1 MMERMKD
8 VIEDVKDYVS
18 DKVDTVR
25 DFCEENKDEIL
36 NAVIFG
42 AVYITG
48 SVTSSLYMSK
58 QHIDDTE
65 KINNLN
71 TKVDS
76 IKRENQK
83 LSKKLDEAN
92 MENKNLKEKMEENY
106 KTFKVVVADG
116 TRHGS
121 SEAARQLAYLAHSDS
136 YKEYD

>member
-1 MMERMKD
+1 MMERMKN
-8 VIEDVKDYVS
+8 VIEDMKDYVS
-18 DKVDTVR
+18 DKVDTVK
-25 DFCEENKDEIL
+25 DFCEENKNEIL
-36 NAVIFG
+36 DAVIFG

-58 QHIDDTE
+58 QHKNENE

-71 TKVDS
+71 AKVDS

-92 MENKNLKEKMEENY
+92 KENKNLKEKMEENY
-106 KTFKVVVADG
+106 KTFKVVVSDG

-121 SEAARQLAYLAHSDS
+121 SEAARQLANLAHSES
-136 YKEYD
+136 YKKND